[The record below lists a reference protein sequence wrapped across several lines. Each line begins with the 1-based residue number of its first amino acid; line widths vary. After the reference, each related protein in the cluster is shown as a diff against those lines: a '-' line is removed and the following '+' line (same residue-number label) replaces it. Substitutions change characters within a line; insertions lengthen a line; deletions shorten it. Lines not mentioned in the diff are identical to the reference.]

1 MLSNNSI
8 PELDIRDFGISKTV
22 LYDFLTVWRGRLL
35 YFSYLKK
42 ELRLREMVS
51 CYLSILKPWL
61 PGSAQLA
68 PLLCSFSF
76 LPLLLNCAHK
86 IPQE

>member
-22 LYDFLTVWRGRLL
+22 LYDFPNSL
-35 YFSYLKK
+35 YFSYLR
-42 ELRLREMVS
+42 ELRLGEMVS

-61 PGSAQLA
+61 PGSAQLS